1 MIRMAIAG
9 VGAIAQRAHIPA
21 LLGSRDIQ
29 IVALQ
34 SRSQTKLEA
43 AARTLWPDQSARPA
57 LYGDFATMLAR
68 ERPDAVGIFTP
79 NHLHCEYA
87 LRAIDCGAH
96 VLCEKPM
103 TPRIGDARRM
113 VEAAAGAGRVL
124 MVAMQRRYGG
134 IESAIKRAIDS
145 GAIGRPTFIRARLS
159 HGGPQGWAPGQT
171 WFTTAAEAGGGAT
184 LDLGVHVADLALWY
198 LGEAESVAGQVA
210 TVGSPIEVDDTG
222 AMVVWFKS
230 GAMGVIE
237 ASWSSS
243 PGLSAIEIYASEGRV
258 MAGYPRNDLSVLKA
272 DGNEAAGFSR
282 EEIMESFDSR
292 DLLAPFRALARNFAD
307 AVQGRAPASP
317 SGADGMRAVE
327 LIDACYRSSR
337 SGVRVTLP
345 LE

>member
-1 MIRMAIAG
+1 MAIAG

-21 LLGSRDIQ
+21 LLGAGGIE

-34 SRSQTKLEA
+34 SRSQSRLDA
-43 AARTLWPDQSARPA
+43 AARMLWPDQSARPA
-57 LYGDFATMLAR
+57 LYDDFATMLGR

-87 LRAIDCGAH
+87 LCAIESGAH

-103 TPRIGDARRM
+103 APRIGEARRM
-113 VEAAAGAGRVL
+113 VDAAAKARRVL
-124 MVAMQRRYGG
+124 MVTMQRRYGG

-145 GAIGRPTFIRARLS
+145 GAIGQPTFIRARLS
-159 HGGPQGWAPGQT
+159 HGGPQAWAPGQT
-171 WFTTAAEAGGGAT
+171 WFTTASEAGGGAT

-198 LGEAESVAGQVA
+198 LGDAESVVGQVA
-210 TVGSPIEVDDTG
+210 TVGSRIEVDDTG
-222 AMVVWFKS
+222 AMVVRFKS

-237 ASWSSS
+237 ASWSSV
-243 PGLSAIEIYASEGRV
+243 PGLSAIEIYASAGRV

-272 DGNEAAGFSR
+272 DGTEAAGFTR
-282 EEIMESFDSR
+282 DEVMRSFDPR
-292 DLLAPFRALARNFAD
+292 DLLAPFRALARNFVA
-307 AVQGRAPASP
+307 AVAGRAPASP
-317 SGADGMRAVE
+317 NGADGMRAVE
-327 LIDACYRSSR
+327 LVDACYRSSR

>member
-21 LLGSRDIQ
+21 LLGAGEFK

-34 SRSQTKLEA
+34 SRSQTRLKT
-43 AARTLWPDQSARPA
+43 AARALWPDQSARPA
-57 LYGDFATMLAR
+57 LYDDFAAMVAR

-87 LRAIDCGAH
+87 LRAIDSGAH

-103 TPRIGDARRM
+103 APQIGEARRM
-113 VEAAAGAGRVL
+113 VEAAAKAGRVL
-124 MVAMQRRYGG
+124 MVSMQRRYGG

-145 GAIGRPTFIRARLS
+145 GAIGQPNFIRARLS
-159 HGGPQGWAPGQT
+159 HAGPQVWAPGQT
-171 WFTTAAEAGGGAT
+171 WFTAAAEAGGGAT

-198 LGEAESVAGQVA
+198 LGEAESVVGQVA
-210 TVGSPIEVDDTG
+210 TVGKKIEVEDTG
-222 AMVVWFKS
+222 AMVVRFKS

-237 ASWSSS
+237 ASWSST

-258 MAGYPRNDLSVLKA
+258 MAGYPRNELSVLRA
-272 DGNEAAGFSR
+272 DGSEPAGFSR
-282 EEIMESFDSR
+282 DEIMRSFDPR

-307 AVQGRAPASP
+307 AVGGRAPASP
-317 SGADGMRAVE
+317 SGADGMRAIE

-337 SGVRVTLP
+337 SGTRVTLP
-345 LE
+345 LD

>member
-21 LLGSRDIQ
+21 LLGVGGIK

-34 SRSQTKLEA
+34 SRSQPRLDA
-43 AARTLWPDQSARPA
+43 AARTLWPRQSARPA
-57 LYGDFATMLAR
+57 LYDDFATMLAR

-79 NHLHCEYA
+79 NHLHCEYT
-87 LRAIDCGAH
+87 LRALDSGAH

-103 TPRIGDARRM
+103 APRIGEARRM
-113 VEAAAGAGRVL
+113 VEAAAKAERVL

-134 IESAIKRAIDS
+134 IESAIKRAIAS
-145 GAIGRPTFIRARLS
+145 GAIGQPTFIRARLS
-159 HGGPQGWAPGQT
+159 HGGPQAWAPGQS
-171 WFTTAAEAGGGAT
+171 WFTAAAEAGGGAT

-198 LGEAESVAGQVA
+198 LGDAESVAGQVA
-210 TVGSPIEVDDTG
+210 TVGSGTEVEDTG
-222 AMVVWFKS
+222 VMVVRFKS

-237 ASWSSS
+237 ASWSST
-243 PGLSAIEIYASEGRV
+243 PGLSAIEIYASQGRLL
-258 MAGYPRNDLSVLKA
+258 AGYPRNDFSVLKS
-272 DGNEAAGFSR
+272 DGTEAAGFSR
-282 EEIMESFDSR
+282 EEVIRTFDPR
-292 DLLAPFRALARNFAD
+292 DFLAPFRALARNFVE
-307 AVQGRAPASP
+307 AVQGRASASP

-337 SGVRVTLP
+337 SGRRVVLP